1 MIPSDSVKPAD
12 ARVSH
17 TPDPQYATL
26 LERVDRLKEQ
36 FSQYRP
42 LSDAEVDALR
52 DEFIVEHTYNSNA
65 IEGNTLTLRETQL
78 VLQGITIDRKPLKDH
93 LEVVGY
99 RDAFE
104 YVEQLAREQVP
115 LTDYQIRAI
124 HSLVLADRKEDRG
137 RWRRVP
143 VSIAGALTK
152 PVQPYEIEPMI
163 GSLLAD
169 QGTVYQKLH
178 PVEQVAW
185 FHLRF
190 ESIHPFIDGNGRTG
204 RLLMN
209 LQLIKAGFPPINVKY
224 ADRRR
229 YYDAFED
236 YAFYGCTGLTSVTI
250 PNSVT
255 SIGTDAFRDCS
266 SLTSP
271 VYNAHV
277 FGYLPASYVGSYS
290 IPDGIKSIAGRAFY
304 NCKGL
309 TSISIPNSV
318 TSTGMETFYGCSGI
332 TSITIPDSVTR
343 IKDNVFNH
351 YS

>member
-1 MIPSDSVKPAD
+1 MEYIKVSEAAARWGLSARRVRALCAAGRISGVVREGNLYMIPSDSIKPAD

-143 VSIAGALTK
+143 VSIAGALAK
-152 PVQPYEIEPMI
+152 PEQPYEIEPMI

-236 YAFYGCTGLTSVTI
+236 YAQTG
-250 PNSVT
+250 
-255 SIGTDAFRDCS
+255 
-266 SLTSP
+266 SP
-271 VYNAHV
+271 VAMV
-277 FGYLPASYVGSYS
+277 KLVAEYLAERLQTLIDIVSNVG
-290 IPDGIKSIAGRAFY
+290 
-304 NCKGL
+304 
-309 TSISIPNSV
+309 
-318 TSTGMETFYGCSGI
+318 
-332 TSITIPDSVTR
+332 
-343 IKDNVFNH
+343 
-351 YS
+351 